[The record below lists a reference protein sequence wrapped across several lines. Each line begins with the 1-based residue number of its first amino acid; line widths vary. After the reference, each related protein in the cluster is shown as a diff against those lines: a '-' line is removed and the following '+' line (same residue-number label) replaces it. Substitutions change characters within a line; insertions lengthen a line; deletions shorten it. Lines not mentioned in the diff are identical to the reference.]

1 MSFHVVKKISSI
13 FGKKANAPKAHDT
26 PTAAKDGR
34 TVHVCQQL
42 EASRNPHQA
51 NASTAA
57 NNKELEANLNE
68 LKQLKQTIAKT
79 KNEIDLIKIEIKK
92 YKNTSP
98 MDEERKRAID
108 KLIEE
113 TKAIEAENEKSLK
126 KIEANKKIIIK
137 NSTRKIYLY

>member
-1 MSFHVVKKISSI
+1 MSIHIVEKISSI
-13 FGKKANAPKAHDT
+13 FGKKANAHDT

-34 TVHVCQQL
+34 TAHVLQHP
-42 EASRNPHQA
+42 EAS
-51 NASTAA
+51 TTV

-68 LKQLKQTIAKT
+68 LKQLKQIIAKT
-79 KNEIDLIKIEIKK
+79 QKEIDLIKIEIKK

-108 KLIEE
+108 KLIDK

-137 NSTRKIYLY
+137 NSTQKIYLH